1 MSTLRIKSRDPF
13 WGTVQYL
20 SKIVPSQHVRTFD
33 AQFVGNS
40 RQNVCRYMPLEMD
53 MFWSHVCNSVYL
65 TEITSFFFNFV

>member
-33 AQFVGNS
+33 AQLLETLGRMFVVDAAGNGH
-40 RQNVCRYMPLEMD
+40 PLE
-53 MFWSHVCNSVYL
+53 SCL
-65 TEITSFFFNFV
+65 